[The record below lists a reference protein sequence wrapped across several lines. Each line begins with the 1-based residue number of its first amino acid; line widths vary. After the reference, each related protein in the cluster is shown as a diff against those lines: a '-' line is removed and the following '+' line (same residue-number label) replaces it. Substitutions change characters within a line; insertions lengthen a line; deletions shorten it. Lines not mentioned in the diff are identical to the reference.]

1 MTADRAWCDVEE
13 MTCQFRTQ
21 VIGISGA
28 GLDTVIGG

>member
-21 VIGISGA
+21 VIRGISPVET
-28 GLDTVIGG
+28 LF